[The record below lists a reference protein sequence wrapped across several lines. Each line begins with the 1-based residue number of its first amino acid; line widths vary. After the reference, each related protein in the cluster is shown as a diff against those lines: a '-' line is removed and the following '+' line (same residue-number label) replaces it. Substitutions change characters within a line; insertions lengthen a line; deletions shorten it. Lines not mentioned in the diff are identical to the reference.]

1 MIAAANSLL
10 SKVLCMS
17 RFTFNTA
24 FLSLMM
30 SWQVPA
36 FAQLDTT
43 EQAMVAF
50 IDDSNAAAQE
60 LLIESVNINSGTMNF
75 AGVRAIADH
84 MMPHFEAI
92 GFETRWEDGSAFGR
106 AGHLIAEIRGDG
118 EGPKL
123 LLIGH
128 LDTVFEPSS
137 PFQSFERIDAERAT
151 GPGITDMKGGNV
163 IMLQALRALHEVDLL
178 QDMDITVV
186 MTGDEELSGD
196 PLSLSKKAIIDAATY
211 ADIAIGFEDGDGN
224 PTTANISRRG
234 SSDWTLRVKGRPAH
248 SSQVFREDIGP
259 GAIYETA
266 RILLLFLENLQQEEN
281 LTFNPGRI
289 LGGSEITHDSETSSG
304 TAFGKNNVVAQS
316 ALVTGDLRAV
326 SVEQLDRA
334 RNTMRE
340 ITAANFPH
348 TSAEIEFD
356 DGYPP
361 LAPSEGNAELLE
373 IYSRASHD
381 LGFGRVVAV
390 NPRLAGA
397 ADVSFTSGL
406 VAMAIDG
413 LGLSGSGGHTVDET
427 ALMSALPSQSK
438 RAALLMYRLV
448 R

>member
-1 MIAAANSLL
+1 
-10 SKVLCMS
+10 MS
-17 RFTFNTA
+17 RLTFITA
-24 FLSLMM
+24 ALCAML
-30 SWQVPA
+30 SWQAPA
-36 FAQLDTT
+36 FAQLDST

-50 IDDSNAAAQE
+50 IDGSNGAAEVQ
-60 LLIESVNINSGTMNF
+60 LIESVNINSGTMNF
-75 AGVRAIADH
+75 AGVRAVADH
-84 MMPHFEAI
+84 MMPHFEAL
-92 GFETRWEDGSAFGR
+92 GFETRWEDGVAFGR
-106 AGHLIAEIRGDG
+106 AGHLIAQMRGSG
-118 EGPKL
+118 PGPKL

-137 PFQSFERIDAERAT
+137 PFQNFERIDADRAS
-151 GPGITDMKGGNV
+151 GPGLTDMKGGNL
-163 IMLQALRALHEVDLL
+163 IMLQALRALDEVDLL

-186 MTGDEELSGD
+186 ITGDEELSGA
-196 PLSLSKKAIIDAATY
+196 PLNLSKKAIIDAATY

-234 SSDWTLRVKGRPAH
+234 SSGWTLNVKGTPAH

-289 LGGSEITHDSETSSG
+289 LGGSEITHDTETSSG
-304 TAFGKNNVVAQS
+304 TAFGKNNVVAES

-326 SVEQLDRA
+326 SLEQLERA

-340 ITAANFPH
+340 IVAANFPH

-361 LAPSEGNAELLE
+361 LAPTEGNADLLRV
-373 IYSRASHD
+373 YSQASSD
-381 LGFGRVVAV
+381 LGFGSVAAV

-406 VAMAIDG
+406 VDMAIDG
-413 LGLSGSGGHTVDET
+413 LGLSGSGGHTVNET
-427 ALMSALPSQSK
+427 ALMTALPSQSK
-438 RAALLMYRLV
+438 RAALLMYRLYQN
-448 R
+448 

>member
-1 MIAAANSLL
+1 
-10 SKVLCMS
+10 MS
-17 RFTFNTA
+17 RLTFNITI
-24 FLSLMM
+24 LCLMM

-36 FAQLDTT
+36 FAQLDSA

-50 IDDSNAAAQE
+50 IDDSNGAAEE

-75 AGVRAIADH
+75 AGVRAVADH

-106 AGHLIAEIRGDG
+106 AGHLIAEIRGGG

-137 PFQSFERIDAERAT
+137 PFQNFERIDAERAT
-151 GPGITDMKGGNV
+151 GPGTTDMKGGNV
-163 IMLQALRALHEVDLL
+163 IMLQALRTLNEVGLL
-178 QDMDITVV
+178 RDMDITVV

-196 PLSLSKKAIIDAATY
+196 PLALSKKAIIDAATY

-234 SSDWTLRVKGRPAH
+234 SSGWTLQVKGTPAH

-289 LGGSEITHDSETSSG
+289 LGGSEITHDTEASSG
-304 TAFGKNNVVAQS
+304 TAFGKNNVVAES

-326 SVEQLDRA
+326 SLEQLQRA
-334 RNTMRE
+334 RRTMRE
-340 ITAANFPH
+340 IVAANFPH
-348 TSAEIEFD
+348 TSAEIAFS

-361 LAPSEGNAELLE
+361 LAPTEGNAELLGV
-373 IYSRASHD
+373 YSRASAD
-381 LGFGRVVAV
+381 LGMGSVAAV

-406 VAMAIDG
+406 VDMAIDG

-427 ALMSALPSQSK
+427 ALMTALPSQSK
-438 RAALLMYRLV
+438 RAALLIYRLHQ
-448 R
+448 

>member
-196 PLSLSKKAIIDAATY
+196 PLSLSKNAIIDAATY

-373 IYSRASHD
+373 IYSRASLD

>member
-1 MIAAANSLL
+1 MSRYTF
-10 SKVLCMS
+10 KTTVLC
-17 RFTFNTA
+17 
-24 FLSLMM
+24 LMM
-30 SWQVPA
+30 SWQFSA

-43 EQAMVAF
+43 EQAMVTF
-50 IDDSNAAAQE
+50 IDDSNGAAEE

-75 AGVRAIADH
+75 AGVRAVADH
-84 MMPHFEAI
+84 MMPHFEAL

-106 AGHLIAEIRGDG
+106 AGHLIAQMRGG
-118 EGPKL
+118 GAGPKL

-128 LDTVFEPSS
+128 LDTVFEPGS
-137 PFQSFERIDAERAT
+137 PFQSFARIDAERAS
-151 GPGITDMKGGNV
+151 GPGITDMKGGNL
-163 IMLQALRALHEVDLL
+163 IMLQALRALDQVDLL

-186 MTGDEELSGD
+186 LTGDEELSGD
-196 PLSLSKKAIIDAATY
+196 PLALSKKAIIDAATY

-234 SSDWTLRVKGRPAH
+234 SSGWTLQVKGTPAH

-289 LGGSEITHDSETSSG
+289 LGGSEITHDTESSSG
-304 TAFGKNNVVAQS
+304 TAFGKNNVVAES

-326 SVEQLDRA
+326 SLEQLERA
-334 RNTMRE
+334 RSTMRE
-340 ITAANFPH
+340 IVAANFPH

-361 LAPSEGNAELLE
+361 LAPTEGNADLLRV
-373 IYSRASHD
+373 YSQASVD
-381 LGFGRVVAV
+381 LGFGSVVAV

-406 VAMAIDG
+406 VDMAIDG

-427 ALMSALPSQSK
+427 ALMTALPSQSK
-438 RAALLMYRLV
+438 RAALLMYRLY
-448 R
+448 RQ

>member
-1 MIAAANSLL
+1 MSRSLLNAAA
-10 SKVLCMS
+10 LCC
-17 RFTFNTA
+17 
-24 FLSLMM
+24 LM
-30 SWQVPA
+30 SWQTPV
-36 FAQLDTT
+36 FAQLDDA

-50 IDDSNAAAQE
+50 IDGSNEAAEAQ
-60 LLIESVNINSGTMNF
+60 LIESVNINSGTMNF

-84 MMPHFEAI
+84 MAPHFEAI
-92 GFETRWEDGSAFGR
+92 GFDTRWEDGSAFGR
-106 AGHLIAEIRGDG
+106 AGHLIAEMRGDG

-137 PFQSFERIDAERAT
+137 PFQKFEWVDDERAT
-151 GPGITDMKGGNV
+151 GPGTTDMKGGNF
-163 IMLQALRALHEVDLL
+163 IMLQALRALNEVGLL
-178 QDMDITVV
+178 QYMDITVV
-186 MTGDEELSGD
+186 ITGDEELSGS
-196 PLSLSKKAIIDAATY
+196 PLSLSKKAIIDAAEY

-234 SSDWTLRVKGRPAH
+234 SSGWTLQVKGTPAH

-259 GAIYETA
+259 GAIYETS

-289 LGGSEITHDSETSSG
+289 LGGSEITHDTESSSG
-304 TAFGKNNVVAQS
+304 TAFGKNNVVAES

-326 SVEQLDRA
+326 SLEQLARA

-340 ITAANFPH
+340 IVAANFPH
-348 TSAEIEFD
+348 TSAEIIFE

-361 LAPSEGNAELLE
+361 LAPTEGNAELLE
-373 IYSRASHD
+373 VYSQASAD
-381 LGFGRVVAV
+381 LGFGRVAAV

-406 VAMAIDG
+406 VDMAIDG

-427 ALMSALPSQSK
+427 ALMTALPSQSK
-438 RAALLMYRLV
+438 RAALLIYRLYGQQV
-448 R
+448 NQ